1 MARLSQKS
9 IEYRVGL
16 FLLIP
21 LIVIVLIALTVGV
34 KKNLFSSKVNLQI
47 YATSGEGL
55 TVGMPIKFS
64 GFSIATVHS
73 ISLRGQNQIVLQA
86 KVPKSYMKWVR
97 IDSSMRQG
105 ITIFGSSFIEI
116 YGGSV
121 SAVIPKDNTLYI
133 LDQSSSLVDITKTI
147 APLLRDAGG
156 IVSDVKNVT
165 ARLSDDN
172 SDFNRFIAGLGVIGQ
187 DLTSETGSI
196 GYFVRSNEFRI
207 SVSNIVNNLTK
218 ITASLDST
226 ISSLES
232 IAADTALST
241 PVILEQI
248 ENASI
253 YLTPILSEVDVLLF
267 ETTILIDALQN
278 SWLVGTPS
286 NPQTTSPTI
295 SLD

>member
-21 LIVIVLIALTVGV
+21 LTVLALVGLTVGV

-55 TVGMPIKFS
+55 TIGMPIKFS
-64 GFSIATVHS
+64 GFTIATVHS

-86 KVPKSYMKWVR
+86 KIPKSYMQWVR
-97 IDSSMRQG
+97 IDSHMRQG
-105 ITIFGSSFIEI
+105 ISIFGSSFIEL

-121 SAVIPKDNTLYI
+121 SAVIPPKDTLYI

-147 APLLRDAGG
+147 APILRDAGG
-156 IVSDVKNVT
+156 IISDVKNVT
-165 ARLSDDN
+165 AKLSDEN

-196 GYFVRSNEFRI
+196 GYFVRSNEFRV
-207 SVSNIVNNLTK
+207 SVSNIVNNLTR

-226 ISSLES
+226 IASLES

-267 ETTILIDALQN
+267 ETTILIDSLQN
-278 SWLVGTPS
+278 SWLIGSPS
-286 NPQTTSPTI
+286 NPQSTTRSI